1 MIWNCE
7 GKKKKKIP
15 CAIQKT
21 RSAQNLWSDF
31 IFVFFF
37 QLVSLF
43 LWPADFHSSVFIY
56 LFIYLF
62 SPSFFSVT
70 KKKRKALWCFAY
82 CVTCVWRRT
91 RTKATAAEAHEAQKF
106 FYFSILT
113 KRNRRR
119 AAEETSHSQPKIG
132 VHKNPLIFSA
142 ISSLLKLLPR
152 FWCAGDDDDG
162 LKSFFSLIIADCNSC
177 GKLNVKDFF
186 SFRFRPLLLCVSFIK
201 EDCCIVK
208 LVNQV
213 GGFLLFLSFL
223 EINVPWWNNTKQK
236 SGSL

>member
-1 MIWNCE
+1 MMPLD
-7 GKKKKKIP
+7 GGYDMK
-15 CAIQKT
+15 
-21 RSAQNLWSDF
+21 LWRKEEEENSLCHSKDPLCSKSLERLHF
-31 IFVFFF
+31 RFFF

-70 KKKRKALWCFAY
+70 KKKKKSLVMFCLL
-82 CVTCVWRRT
+82 CDLCLTS
-91 RTKATAAEAHEAQKF
+91 HEDQGNSSRSARGAKV

-142 ISSLLKLLPR
+142 ISSLLFLPR

-162 LKSFFSLIIADCNSC
+162 LKSFFSLIIADCIAVAS
-177 GKLNVKDFF
+177 
-186 SFRFRPLLLCVSFIK
+186 
-201 EDCCIVK
+201 
-208 LVNQV
+208 
-213 GGFLLFLSFL
+213 
-223 EINVPWWNNTKQK
+223 
-236 SGSL
+236 